1 MGMSTKTKVL
11 LAVVGFLLYAIRNRN
26 KKYVDSENFG
36 LLS

>member
-11 LAVVGFLLYAIRNRN
+11 LAVVGFLFYAIRARD
-26 KKYVDSENFG
+26 KKHVDSENFG